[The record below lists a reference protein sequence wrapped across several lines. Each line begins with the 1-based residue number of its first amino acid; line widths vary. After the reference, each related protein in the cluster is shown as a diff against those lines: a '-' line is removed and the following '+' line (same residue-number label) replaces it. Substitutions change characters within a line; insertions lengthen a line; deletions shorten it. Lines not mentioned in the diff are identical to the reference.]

1 MAGVRKATQEELRAL
16 SWLPDDVAD
25 AVYDK
30 IHRPS
35 PRSPARL

>member
-1 MAGVRKATQEELRAL
+1 VERASREDLRAL

-30 IHRPS
+30 IHRSSGRTPS
-35 PRSPARL
+35 RL